1 MTGDLLQGLLQ
12 AIQPA
17 SLAATAAGC
26 LLGIV
31 AGMIPGMT
39 ISAAMIIVLPLTFVL
54 DPNVSIG
61 LFLGLYAGGML
72 GGSFSAILL
81 NIPGTPSAA
90 ATALDGYPLVARG
103 QAGRALGMAV
113 SASFCG
119 GLFSALCL
127 FLIAPRLADLALQF
141 RSADLFSLVFLGLTI
156 ICSFASRS
164 WIKGLLSAVIGLAIV
179 TVGQDPVMG
188 TARFTFGDT
197 NLLSGVHF
205 LTALIGL
212 FAIPQLIENLRGNGP
227 GGLGGSGGPGGSGTA
242 GSPGSLGDPRDP
254 VDASSASP
262 EAGAIGFRELLPAF
276 ADLRR
281 IRLPV
286 GIGSAVGTFLGILP
300 GAGGPIAAFISY
312 DYAKKAIWR
321 GHRLDRDGATG
332 TTVQDT
338 QTTIAQGAADS
349 AAEPPFGRGAVEG
362 IAAPE
367 AANNAVTG
375 GALIPMMTLGIP
387 GDPVTAILI
396 GALLA
401 HGMAPGPLLFVERA
415 DFAYGLMFS
424 FFWANFFNLLI
435 ALAGLRL
442 LVKVVAAPRAL
453 LMPAVAILCVVGAWS
468 LRNSLFD
475 VYVMFGFGLLGLA
488 MKWLDM
494 PVVPLLLA
502 LVLGRQ
508 LEENLRIALTGSQ
521 GDISVFITSPFSAL
535 FLGLSVVSVVWS
547 VAGARRQRAP

>member
-17 SLAATAAGC
+17 SLAATGTGC

-72 GGSFSAILL
+72 GGSFSAVLL

-127 FLIAPRLADLALQF
+127 FLIAPGLADLALQF

-179 TVGQDPVMG
+179 TIGQDPVMG

-212 FAIPQLIENLRGNGP
+212 FAIPQLIENLRGIGP
-227 GGLGGSGGPGGSGTA
+227 GDRGGSGRPGGPGGAVDFGGPDSPGGRNGSSSSDGAAPGA
-242 GSPGSLGDPRDP
+242 GSI
-254 VDASSASP
+254 
-262 EAGAIGFRELLPAF
+262 EFRQLLPAI

-312 DYAKKAIWR
+312 DYAKKTTRR
-321 GHRLDRDGATG
+321 GDR
-332 TTVQDT
+332 
-338 QTTIAQGAADS
+338 
-349 AAEPPFGRGAVEG
+349 FGRGAVEG
-362 IAAPE
+362 VAAPE

-401 HGMAPGPLLFVERA
+401 HGLAPGPLLFVEQA

-424 FFWANFFNLLI
+424 FFWANVFNLLI

-442 LVKVVAAPRAL
+442 LVKVVAAPRTL

-475 VYVMFGFGLLGLA
+475 VYVMFGFGLLGIV

-521 GDISVFITSPFSAL
+521 GDVTVFLTSPFSAL
-535 FLGLSVVSVVWS
+535 FLGLSVVSVIWS

>member
-1 MTGDLLQGLLQ
+1 VVTGDLLQGLLQ

-17 SLAATAAGC
+17 SLAATGVGC

-39 ISAAMIIVLPLTFVL
+39 ISAAMIIILPLTFVL

-90 ATALDGYPLVARG
+90 ATALDGYPLVASG

-188 TARFTFGDT
+188 TARFTFGDP

-212 FAIPQLIENLRGNGP
+212 FAIPQLIENLRGNVP
-227 GGLGGSGGPGGSGTA
+227 GGAVARGIPGGSAQQTGTI
-242 GSPGSLGDPRDP
+242 S
-254 VDASSASP
+254 
-262 EAGAIGFRELLPAF
+262 FRNLLPSL

-286 GIGSAVGTFLGILP
+286 GIGSTVGTFLGILP

-312 DYAKKAIWR
+312 DYAKK
-321 GHRLDRDGATG
+321 
-332 TTVQDT
+332 TTRRSEQ
-338 QTTIAQGAADS
+338 
-349 AAEPPFGRGAVEG
+349 FGRGAVEG
-362 IAAPE
+362 VAAPE
-367 AANNAVTG
+367 SANNAVTG

-401 HGMAPGPLLFVERA
+401 HGLAPGPLLFVERA

-424 FFWANFFNLLI
+424 FFWANVFNLLI
-435 ALAGLRL
+435 AFAGLRL
-442 LVKVVAAPRAL
+442 LVKVVAAPRTL

-468 LRNSLFD
+468 LRNSIFD
-475 VYVMFGFGLLGLA
+475 VYVMFGFGLLGIA

-521 GDISVFITSPFSAL
+521 GDISVFFTSPFSAL

-547 VAGARRQRAP
+547 IVSARRTRAP

>member
-12 AIQPA
+12 AVQPA
-17 SLAATAAGC
+17 SLAATGVGC
-26 LLGIV
+26 LVGIV

-127 FLIAPRLADLALQF
+127 FLIAPRLADLALRF

-179 TVGQDPVMG
+179 TIGQDPVMG

-212 FAIPQLIENLRGNGP
+212 FAIPQLIENLRGGAHE
-227 GGLGGSGGPGGSGTA
+227 GLGCLGGPGGSGNLGGTDSA
-242 GSPGSLGDPRDP
+242 VSFDSLGSPEGNGGSG
-254 VDASSASP
+254 SSGGIAP
-262 EAGAIGFRELLPAF
+262 GTGTLGFRNLLPALS
-276 ADLRR
+276 DLRR

-312 DYAKKAIWR
+312 DYAKKTTR
-321 GHRLDRDGATG
+321 HGDR
-332 TTVQDT
+332 
-338 QTTIAQGAADS
+338 
-349 AAEPPFGRGAVEG
+349 FGRGAVEG
-362 IAAPE
+362 VAAPE

-401 HGMAPGPLLFVERA
+401 HGLAPGPLLFVERA

-424 FFWANFFNLLI
+424 FFWANVFNLLI

-442 LVKVVAAPRAL
+442 LVKVVAAPRTL

-475 VYVMFGFGLLGLA
+475 VYVMFGFGLLGIA

-521 GDISVFITSPFSAL
+521 GDVTVFLTSPFSAL
-535 FLGLSVVSVVWS
+535 FLGLAVVSVAWS
-547 VAGARRQRAP
+547 IIGARRQRAP

>member
-12 AIQPA
+12 AIQPS
-17 SLAATAAGC
+17 SLLATGVGC
-26 LLGIV
+26 LLGLV

-90 ATALDGYPLVARG
+90 ATALDGYPLVAQG

-212 FAIPQLIENLRGNGP
+212 FAIPQLIENLRGKVP
-227 GGLGGSGGPGGSGTA
+227 GGRGGSA
-242 GSPGSLGDPRDP
+242 
-254 VDASSASP
+254 P
-262 EAGAIGFRELLPAF
+262 ETGAIGFRKLLPAA

-312 DYAKKAIWR
+312 DYAKKTTRR
-321 GHRLDRDGATG
+321 GDR
-332 TTVQDT
+332 
-338 QTTIAQGAADS
+338 
-349 AAEPPFGRGAVEG
+349 FGRGAVEG
-362 IAAPE
+362 VAAPE

-401 HGMAPGPLLFVERA
+401 HGLAPGPLLFVEQA

-442 LVKVVAAPRAL
+442 LVKVVAAPRTL

-475 VYVMFGFGLLGLA
+475 VYVMFGFGLLGIG

-521 GDISVFITSPFSAL
+521 GDISVFFTSPFSAL
-535 FLGLSVVSVVWS
+535 FLGLSVVSVIWS
-547 VAGARRQRAP
+547 IAGARRQRAPRPSKSPGQRKP

>member
-1 MTGDLLQGLLQ
+1 MVSGDVLQGFAQ

-17 SLAATAAGC
+17 GLAATALGC
-26 LLGIV
+26 LLGII

-39 ISAAMIIVLPLTFVL
+39 ISAALIIVLPLTFVL

-61 LFLGLYAGGML
+61 LFLGLYVGGML

-90 ATALDGYPLVARG
+90 ATALDGYPLVVRG
-103 QAGRALGMAV
+103 EAGRALGIAV
-113 SASFCG
+113 LASFCG
-119 GLFSALCL
+119 GLFSAVCL
-127 FLIAPRLADLALQF
+127 FLIAPSLADLALGF

-164 WIKGLLSAVIGLAIV
+164 WVKGLLSAVIGLAIV
-179 TVGQDPVMG
+179 TIGQDPVMG
-188 TARFTFGDT
+188 TARFTFGET

-212 FAIPQLIENLRGNGP
+212 FAIPQLIENLRQTD
-227 GGLGGSGGPGGSGTA
+227 SGGA
-242 GSPGSLGDPRDP
+242 APRAP
-254 VDASSASP
+254 IVRF
-262 EAGAIGFRELLPAF
+262 GNLLPTA

-300 GAGGPIAAFISY
+300 GVGGPIAAFISY
-312 DYAKKAIWR
+312 DYARKAGR
-321 GHRLDRDGATG
+321 HT
-332 TTVQDT
+332 DT
-338 QTTIAQGAADS
+338 
-349 AAEPPFGRGAVEG
+349 FGRGAVEG

-367 AANNAVTG
+367 SANNAVTG

-401 HGMAPGPLLFVERA
+401 HGLAPGPLLFLERA

-424 FFWANFFNLLI
+424 FFWANVFNLII
-435 ALAGLRL
+435 ALAGLKL
-442 LVKVVAAPRAL
+442 LVKVVAAPRAI
-453 LMPAVAILCVVGAWS
+453 LMPAVAILCVVGAYS
-468 LRNSLFD
+468 LRNSIFD
-475 VYVMFGFGLLGLA
+475 VYVMFGFGLLGIT
-488 MKWLDM
+488 MKWLDI

-508 LEENLRIALTGSQ
+508 LEENLRISLTGSQ
-521 GDISVFITSPFSAL
+521 GDVSVFFTSPYSAL
-535 FLGLSVVSVVWS
+535 FLALSAVSVIWSVVSS
-547 VAGARRQRAP
+547 LRRTRS